1 MELRD
6 YASAIRTRWWLV
18 LAAVLLGLG
27 GAVAVTALTPARYA
41 ASVTFFVSAQ
51 TSGGVTDAYQGDLFS
66 QKRVSSYVDLLTS
79 DRLADM
85 VVRAHPTG
93 LTVDQVRAEVS
104 AEAVPDTVLL
114 KATVTDGS
122 PARALALSESLAT
135 QFAALVSTLET
146 PPGGSTPSVRV
157 DTIAGPKVAAAP
169 VAPRPARNLA
179 LGFVL
184 GLLLG
189 IGAAVLREALDTTV
203 KTVATLTDTTGVP
216 VLSTVPHDPR
226 ARSAPLIIEGSV
238 RSTRAEALRQLRTNL
253 RFVDVDHSTRA
264 MIVTSACPGE
274 GKSTT
279 ACNLAIVLAEAG
291 KRVVLVDA
299 DLRRPRLAE
308 YLDLEGA
315 IGLTNVLAGQVKVET
330 ALQHWGDSGV
340 FVLAS
345 GSIPPNPSEMLGS
358 HNMAELLAALT
369 AAFDVVIIDTPP
381 LLPVTDA
388 AVLAS
393 AVDGTLLVSRHGHT
407 TVSQARQAA
416 DALRA
421 VGARI
426 LGTVLNM
433 APARR
438 HQTYSYYEAPGA
450 LPDAAVPASEED
462 GDDAVVPQRRKVGA
476 GPKVRTHR

>member
-1 MELRD
+1 M
-6 YASAIRTRWWLV
+6 SA
-18 LAAVLLGLG
+18 
-27 GAVAVTALTPARYA
+27 
-41 ASVTFFVSAQ
+41 
-51 TSGGVTDAYQGDLFS
+51 DE
-66 QKRVSSYVDLLTS
+66 
-79 DRLADM
+79 
-85 VVRAHPTG
+85 
-93 LTVDQVRAEVS
+93 VRAEVS

-114 KATVTDGS
+114 RATVTDGS
-122 PARALALSESLAT
+122 ADRALALTRSLAT
-135 QFAALVSTLET
+135 QFAALVATLET
-146 PPGGSTPSVRV
+146 PPGGTAPSVRV
-157 DTIAGPKVAAAP
+157 ETIAGPRVAAAP
-169 VAPRPARNLA
+169 VAPRPARNLG

-226 ARSAPLIIEGSV
+226 ARNAPLIIEGSV

-253 RFVDVDHSTRA
+253 RFVDVDRSTRS
-264 MIVTSACPGE
+264 MVVTSACPGE

-315 IGLTNVLAGQVKVET
+315 IGLTNVLAGQVEVRT

-345 GSIPPNPSEMLGS
+345 GSVPPNPSELLGS
-358 HNMAELLAALT
+358 NNMADLLAALT

-421 VGARI
+421 VEARI

-438 HQTYSYYEAPGA
+438 HQTYSYYEEPGT
-450 LPDAAVPASEED
+450 LPEPAGTPSEED
-462 GDDAVVPQRRKVGA
+462 GDETVVPQRRTVGA
-476 GPKVRTHR
+476 GPKIRTHR